1 MEVMLHEII
10 KLLNLLIS
18 ELLELRI
25 SAISHFCT
33 AICRDGSLQAETR
46 EADIDSFRQP
56 LGCLNDDTLTLALQL
71 IDILLFLI
79 LSIAESSPHCQSH
92 VDRLRLSGTISK
104 RIVLLGVP
112 SDDCLLVSRVIT
124 EYHFCNHIVIT
135 IEIYL
140 YLRSINSATSLSVEL
155 TRANFLGC
163 ELSNQLSAISFFF
176 IARTSFLYILS
187 GFLYEVCFSFTSF
200 SRS

>member
-71 IDILLFLI
+71 IDILLFFSYYL
-79 LSIAESSPHCQSH
+79 L
-92 VDRLRLSGTISK
+92 LK
-104 RIVLLGVP
+104 VL
-112 SDDCLLVSRVIT
+112 
-124 EYHFCNHIVIT
+124 H
-135 IEIYL
+135 
-140 YLRSINSATSLSVEL
+140 
-155 TRANFLGC
+155 
-163 ELSNQLSAISFFF
+163 
-176 IARTSFLYILS
+176 IARVMLI
-187 GFLYEVCFSFTSF
+187 GFASLAPY
-200 SRS
+200 RSA